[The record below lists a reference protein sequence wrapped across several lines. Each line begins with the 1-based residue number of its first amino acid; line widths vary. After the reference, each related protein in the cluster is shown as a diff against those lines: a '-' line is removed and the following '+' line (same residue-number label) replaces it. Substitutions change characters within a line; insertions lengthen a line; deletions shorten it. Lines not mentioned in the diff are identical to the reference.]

1 LSDTELVLFSG
12 GPDSTILLKHFLQQ
26 KKKIRVLY
34 IEMGYDEKEQH
45 KIKLQNE
52 AVDNV
57 LSYLNHKYGG
67 FEYSQASIFTSLNEE
82 NHDKYFAK
90 DQQWCA
96 FFGSIFCNNYNIKK
110 MWTGNFS
117 YTNRVVKERD
127 NKSEDYLNGDDLKMW
142 MQCATK
148 FLNLPPE
155 YCTPRLNYNG
165 TGIDK
170 FKDKKEAWDSLEI
183 DLKKLVRSCVSDQ
196 WYCGKCHKCWTS
208 KNYGLRD
215 KKGNPL

>member
-1 LSDTELVLFSG
+1 MSDTELVLFSG

-110 MWTGNFS
+110 NVD
-117 YTNRVVKERD
+117 R
-127 NKSEDYLNGDDLKMW
+127 
-142 MQCATK
+142 
-148 FLNLPPE
+148 
-155 YCTPRLNYNG
+155 
-165 TGIDK
+165 
-170 FKDKKEAWDSLEI
+170 
-183 DLKKLVRSCVSDQ
+183 
-196 WYCGKCHKCWTS
+196 
-208 KNYGLRD
+208 
-215 KKGNPL
+215 